1 MFATL
6 ARLDR
11 RFTTCRAGKMLLVL
25 SLVAMI
31 FADFYVHAAHA
42 CLADRNNDI
51 SAHDAIDRTGFSY
64 GTAGIHADPAGENER
79 SALNEVFCDAAHCVV
94 FVAPMVAAVL
104 APLKRAAKPTLS
116 GLNISSLPPA
126 LLERPPRASA

>member
-25 SLVAMI
+25 SLVAMT

-42 CLADRNNDI
+42 CLADSHIDI

-64 GTAGIHADPAGENER
+64 GTAGILADPDDENER

-94 FVAPMVAAVL
+94 FVAPMITTVL
-104 APLKRAAKPTLS
+104 APLKRAAKPTLAVP
-116 GLNISSLPPA
+116 NISSLPPP
-126 LLERPPRASA
+126 LLERPPRASV